1 LLDYEKEW
9 MLMIYLAT
17 SLRKEPTQAGTHLT
31 KGFSLVE
38 LMVVVAVIGVLLAT
52 GLPSF
57 NTWIQNSKIRGAAEA
72 VLSGLQSAR
81 SEAIR
86 RNARVTFTLLPAG
99 GTLLWTVGCSTVTA
113 TCPAVIQTRPLS
125 EGSLLTS
132 GGAMVVS
139 FDAGADTQVIFDSF
153 GRANNLVAVAAWNV
167 SSSAGDRP
175 LRLIVDVGGSS
186 RVCDPYL
193 STSIPG
199 SCP

>member
-1 LLDYEKEW
+1 
-9 MLMIYLAT
+9 MIYLVT
-17 SLRKEPTQAGTHLT
+17 SLRKAPTQVGPHLI

-38 LMVVVAVIGVLLAT
+38 LMVVVAVIGFLLAT

-99 GTLLWTVGCSTVTA
+99 GTLLWTVGCSTVTP
-113 TCPAVIQTRPLS
+113 TCPAVIQTQPLS

-132 GGAMVVS
+132 GGALVVS

-153 GRANNLVAVAAWNV
+153 GRANNLAAVTAWNV
-167 SSSAGDRP
+167 SSSTGDRP

-193 STSIPG
+193 ATSIPG
-199 SCP
+199 GCP